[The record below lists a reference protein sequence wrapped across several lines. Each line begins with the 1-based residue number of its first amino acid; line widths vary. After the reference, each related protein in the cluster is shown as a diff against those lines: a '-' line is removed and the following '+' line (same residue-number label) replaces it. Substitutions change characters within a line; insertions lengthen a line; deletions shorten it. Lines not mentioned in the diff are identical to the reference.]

1 MCQSCV
7 GRLFSENKTAETNKY
22 TLSTF
27 DSKGVLPDP
36 AAIRTHTHTHLYM
49 YAHVCTFTD
58 LRETTTPVNMMHHG
72 LGGTGVG

>member
-36 AAIRTHTHTHLYM
+36 AAIRTHTHTHTYTCMFM
-49 YAHVCTFTD
+49 YVHSQIYVR
-58 LRETTTPVNMMHHG
+58 LRRP
-72 LGGTGVG
+72 

>member
-36 AAIRTHTHTHLYM
+36 AAIRTHTHTHTHTHTYTCMFM
-49 YAHVCTFTD
+49 YVHLQIYVR
-58 LRETTTPVNMMHHG
+58 LRRP
-72 LGGTGVG
+72 